1 MLTKLSYIC
10 RIFHFLIFYVVQ
22 FCKRPSQSIFSLASN
37 SSSLVLLCKIWGV
50 SKSLK
55 SFMSAPRIGKDQQQF
70 LENIGSSKLDNY
82 ILRSIPF
89 AKSNINVE
97 YVQVWRFNTQQSYSL
112 AKPKLSLSQF
122 MDARCFIVRVSMYV
136 MPTH

>member
-1 MLTKLSYIC
+1 MSTKLSNTISL
-10 RIFHFLIFYVVQ
+10 FNFFFVQ

-97 YVQVWRFNTQQSYSL
+97 YALVWWLHSRII
-112 AKPKLSLSQF
+112 ASQNQNCHF
-122 MDARCFIVRVSMYV
+122 PNLWMRAVSSSKYQCM
-136 MPTH
+136 